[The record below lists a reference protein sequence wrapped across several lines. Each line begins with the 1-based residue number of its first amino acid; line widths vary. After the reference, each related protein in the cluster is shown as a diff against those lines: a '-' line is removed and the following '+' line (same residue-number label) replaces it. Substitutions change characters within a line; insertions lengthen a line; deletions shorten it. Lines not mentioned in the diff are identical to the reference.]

1 MEWKLSRK
9 SRRSLRERMLT
20 TEDVKECRRCHALLR
35 LDEGQTVTSVARE
48 FGVTRQTVHN
58 WRSRF
63 QDSQSAD
70 LMDASRDGRPSVWTN
85 ERVELLKQLLEES
98 PRQHEFQASG
108 WTTGLLQTR
117 LHQLLDWHV
126 SESSLR
132 RELHELDYVWK
143 RFRYRL
149 KPDPQ
154 CAKKKTHPQT
164 C

>member
-1 MEWKLSRK
+1 MRK
-9 SRRSLRERMLT
+9 KHRIMKSKAVCIHRRAAQKSL
-20 TEDVKECRRCHALLR
+20 D
-35 LDEGQTVTSVARE
+35 
-48 FGVTRQTVHN
+48 
-58 WRSRF
+58 
-63 QDSQSAD
+63 
-70 LMDASRDGRPSVWTN
+70 
-85 ERVELLKQLLEES
+85 
-98 PRQHEFQASG
+98 QHR
-108 WTTGLLQTR
+108 TTGLLQTR